1 MKARNL
7 IESSSFGPD
16 ALKALWQAFDEAWNS
31 VAANYGSDQTAIE
44 DARFRLATYMIA
56 LAASGVTEPEA
67 LKRAALQRLAD
78 SEKPVKLKKP

>member
-1 MKARNL
+1 
-7 IESSSFGPD
+7 
-16 ALKALWQAFDEAWNS
+16 
-31 VAANYGSDQTAIE
+31 
-44 DARFRLATYMIA
+44 MIA